1 MSKLH
6 FYQQL
11 LQSIVSHDDTSENMS
26 VKQYH
31 GRALAN
37 ESCHLFQTFSRQS
50 EGQVTRDF
58 CHACFQPSRFIKAD
72 SHCSQNS
79 HHVLCDRKWTH
90 GVSSFP
96 IVQCELN
103 VAPLGGF
110 DSSLLERFSWECVN
124 CSEKQLHRW
133 FRPHKVVLKSW
144 LLQQLGCHELATL
157 KITYVSNTCF
167 VFSIQIHYIIVIGES
182 EWWTGMYYFKGSKT

>member
-1 MSKLH
+1 MFIKAALVYAMKYYYNLKCITVMAKLN

-26 VKQYH
+26 VKQHH

-58 CHACFQPSRFIKAD
+58 CYACFQPSRFIKAD

-79 HHVLCDRKWTH
+79 HHVLCDRK
-90 GVSSFP
+90 
-96 IVQCELN
+96 
-103 VAPLGGF
+103 
-110 DSSLLERFSWECVN
+110 
-124 CSEKQLHRW
+124 
-133 FRPHKVVLKSW
+133 
-144 LLQQLGCHELATL
+144 
-157 KITYVSNTCF
+157 
-167 VFSIQIHYIIVIGES
+167 
-182 EWWTGMYYFKGSKT
+182 